1 MIQYQLGNNM
11 SLDAIWTKSDGSKQE
26 VRIWGFSVASI
37 GDGPGFRPV
46 AVVSECHNGA
56 MRYVEL
62 KFLEMSQ

>member
-1 MIQYQLGNNM
+1 MP
-11 SLDAIWTKSDGSKQE
+11 LDAIWTKPDGSKQN
-26 VRIWGFSVASI
+26 VRIWGFSTASI

-62 KFLEMSQ
+62 KFLEMNQ